1 MLLVAIR
8 QCKWRSGTA
17 AQVCF
22 RGTECVAA
30 RRESGKF
37 ERARCVRSR
46 LRWSLSAC
54 CFKLYHCI
62 ANRLARRIE
71 NAALD
76 GCAFQVL
83 RRRLLRSCRHR
94 PEHAREGDDRDP
106 ETPDPARPVNSG
118 FRAGPRFVPTIHD
131 GNRLCYLADSSRL
144 SSSLPELGKRLHV
157 CWTRLPRLRP
167 AAQGDLPWIEEASS
181 RRPAL

>member
-1 MLLVAIR
+1 MLSVAIG
-8 QCKWRSGTA
+8 QCNGCSRTA
-17 AQVCF
+17 AQPCF
-22 RGTECVAA
+22 CCTECVAA

-37 ERARCVRSR
+37 ERAFRVRSR
-46 LRWSLSAC
+46 LYWSLSAC
-54 CFKLYHCI
+54 CFKSYHCV

-71 NAALD
+71 DAALD

-167 AAQGDLPWIEEASS
+167 AAQGDHPWIEEALS
-181 RRPAL
+181 RQRAP